1 MLLFSCFGL
10 ERKTWNWQEEKLSV
24 THEKVIE
31 NNIVKLIISA
41 IVLALIRVK
50 WVIFSRMSPI
60 SLAAD
65 ELSGA
70 AKPIHVKKEV
80 EEEEEMAASE
90 EEGIV
95 KR

>member
-1 MLLFSCFGL
+1 
-10 ERKTWNWQEEKLSV
+10 
-24 THEKVIE
+24 
-31 NNIVKLIISA
+31 
-41 IVLALIRVK
+41 
-50 WVIFSRMSPI
+50 MSPI